1 MTARGTV
8 RWRAAVVSLIAM
20 VGLAATGCSTTLAS
34 LPVPNGQ
41 SGPTYTVDIE
51 FSSVLNIPGG
61 AKVLADGSQ
70 VGTLDSVRLG
80 ERTATATVA
89 INRSVP
95 LPVETKAELR
105 QGTLLGDLYI
115 ALALPERG
123 SGAKLRGGDKI
134 PLSQTSPPDNVETV
148 FISLGQL
155 INGGAITKL
164 QETMRKTNE
173 ALPRDPAELTD
184 ITRNAS
190 RQIVELG
197 RSTAVMNR
205 LLEDGSA
212 TLQSLADHASTVE
225 RTLTVGPERF
235 GTMQAVFLVLVDL
248 ISDLRFLTKPGG
260 DLLVQP
266 VYRDLKS
273 VVAALDPMVAT
284 LADIDRSL
292 TRNGDLITNLVAKK
306 LGPFFSGPAEV
317 NIVKAGGR
325 DGRPVALAEFL
336 RAIGMV

>member
-1 MTARGTV
+1 MRGSRAV
-8 RWRAAVVSLIAM
+8 HWRAAVVGLVAM
-20 VGLAATGCSTTLAS
+20 FTLAATGCSTTLAS
-34 LPVPNGQ
+34 LPVPDGQ
-41 SGPTYTVDIE
+41 SGPTYSVDIE

-70 VGTLDSVRLG
+70 VGKLASVRLG

-89 INRSVP
+89 INTSVS
-95 LPVETKAELR
+95 LPVETMAELR

-115 ALALPERG
+115 ALSLPERG
-123 SGAKLRGGDKI
+123 SGTKLRDGGKI

-155 INGGAITKL
+155 INGGAVTKF

-173 ALPRDPAELTD
+173 ALPRDPAALTE
-184 ITRNAS
+184 ITGNAS

-205 LLEDGSA
+205 LLQDGSA
-212 TLQSLADHASTVE
+212 TLQNLADHAGTVE
-225 RTLTVGPERF
+225 RTLTIGPDRF
-235 GTMQAVFLVLVDL
+235 GTMQAVFLVLVEL

-273 VVAALDPMVAT
+273 VVAVLDPMVAT
-284 LADIDRSL
+284 LAEIDRSL
-292 TRNGDLITNLVAKK
+292 TKNGDLITELVAKK